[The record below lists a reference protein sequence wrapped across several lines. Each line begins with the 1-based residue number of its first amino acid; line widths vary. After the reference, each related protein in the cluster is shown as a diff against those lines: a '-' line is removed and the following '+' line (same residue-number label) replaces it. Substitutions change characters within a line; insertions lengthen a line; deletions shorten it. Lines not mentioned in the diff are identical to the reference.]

1 MAAAHP
7 ALPAF
12 PAHVAVIMDGN
23 GRWAA
28 QRGETRAAGH
38 AAGAR
43 AVHRVV
49 EAARVLGVGTLT
61 LYAFSFDN
69 WKRPSSEVYVLMH
82 LFAEY
87 LRREAGR
94 CRALGV
100 QLTILGRR
108 DRLSKP
114 LLCAI
119 DVAEAAL
126 VAGGVSWVA
135 IRRKAARTGQSL
147 SAGPA
152 RRFALAFAPALVAGA
167 VLTVVL
173 QARGLQS
180 LLPGMWL
187 TVYGAAVTAGGVLS
201 VRPVP
206 IMGAAF
212 LLLGAACF
220 ALQPVGQLYFLA
232 AGFGGLHLLFGLLI
246 ARHHGG

>member
-1 MAAAHP
+1 MPGHD
-7 ALPAF
+7 AL
-12 PAHVAVIMDGN
+12 HD
-23 GRWAA
+23 
-28 QRGETRAAGH
+28 RAADNIRFIRDTM
-38 AAGAR
+38 ARAGAFTSVSG
-43 AVHRVV
+43 AGVMGAGVV
-49 EAARVLGVGTLT
+49 GSLAALMSNTVPSR
-61 LYAFSFDN
+61 DN
-69 WKRPSSEVYVLMH
+69 P
-82 LFAEY
+82 
-87 LRREAGR
+87 AG
-94 CRALGV
+94 LV
-100 QLTILGRR
+100 
-108 DRLSKP
+108 S
-114 LLCAI
+114 
-119 DVAEAAL
+119 VWFVAAL

>member
-119 DVAEAAL
+119 DVAERVTAHGTAMQLRIAIDYSARDAIVGAAAL
-126 VAGGVSWVA
+126 A
-135 IRRKAARTGQSL
+135 AARPIVSRVRTHEAFAELLARAMHGRAGAPDVDLLIRTGGEHRL
-147 SAGPA
+147 SDFLLWECAYAELVFTDRPWPEFCA
-152 RRFALAFAPALVAGA
+152 SDLEDAIVEYRRRDRRFGALPN
-167 VLTVVL
+167 
-173 QARGLQS
+173 RGVQS
-180 LLPGMWL
+180 
-187 TVYGAAVTAGGVLS
+187 A
-201 VRPVP
+201 
-206 IMGAAF
+206 
-212 LLLGAACF
+212 
-220 ALQPVGQLYFLA
+220 
-232 AGFGGLHLLFGLLI
+232 
-246 ARHHGG
+246 